1 MKISTSKNDFKFYF
15 AVKIHLTT
23 RKLWYNDFI
32 KTKKSQS
39 VKWIYLFVNVYPKT
53 VLIEPPSFAQT
64 ASKRRRNCFIALRI
78 WGRLRHAEFIWGI
91 FKRLQQWTFFF
102 LTKQWTDDLLIDI
115 RGVICLMELWV
126 PGSSSCEQRSSSKI
140 DAFSS
145 VVAAT
150 DRPLPLRRY
159 VDSVSLIFWLS
170 YELPCGN
177 IQNSDAS
184 SRFCMRSNLFH

>member
-1 MKISTSKNDFKFYF
+1 MQNWKSYAEISCVRLIIIPAENEDFDVKNDFKFYF

-32 KTKKSQS
+32 KTKRSQS

-91 FKRLQQWTFFF
+91 FKRVPQWTFFF

-126 PGSSSCEQRSSSKI
+126 PGWPSCKQTSSSKI

-145 VVAAT
+145 VVAVT
-150 DRPLPLRRY
+150 GRRLPLRRS
-159 VDSVSLIFWLS
+159 VDPVSLIFL
-170 YELPCGN
+170 
-177 IQNSDAS
+177 D
-184 SRFCMRSNLFH
+184 